1 MHRPIYCPIKGA
13 SVSTRFS
20 PSYKIITSASILGSS
35 NALTGVSR
43 EGALGVRCA
52 MRGTGNI
59 SCNAV
64 SAMSTSARSVV
75 AIASERKG
83 LRVDTASVS
92 NQEPPFIKPEF
103 LGLDGP
109 YLEITTYT
117 PSGQCF
123 VSFPSFQLFE

>member
-1 MHRPIYCPIKGA
+1 MHRPIYCPIKGG
-13 SVSTRFS
+13 SVSTRFL

-64 SAMSTSARSVV
+64 SAMSTSARSVA
-75 AIASERKG
+75 AIVSERKG
-83 LRVDTASVS
+83 LGVDTASVS

-109 YLEITTYT
+109 YLENTTYT

-123 VSFPSFQLFE
+123 VSFPSFRLFE

>member
-1 MHRPIYCPIKGA
+1 
-13 SVSTRFS
+13 
-20 PSYKIITSASILGSS
+20 
-35 NALTGVSR
+35 
-43 EGALGVRCA
+43 

-64 SAMSTSARSVV
+64 SAMSTSARSVA
-75 AIASERKG
+75 AIVSERKG

-109 YLEITTYT
+109 YLENTTYT